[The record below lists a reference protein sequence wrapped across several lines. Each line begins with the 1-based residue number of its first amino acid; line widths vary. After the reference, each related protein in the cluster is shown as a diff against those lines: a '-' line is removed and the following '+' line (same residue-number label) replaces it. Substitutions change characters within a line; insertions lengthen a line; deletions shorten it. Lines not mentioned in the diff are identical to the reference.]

1 MDQGRQRSD
10 NYGGINSFSRALP
23 ALLAGTLTPRELL
36 ERCLERIAARESE
49 VKAFVVLNTEGAR
62 AAADA
67 ATARY
72 RAGTPLSSVDGCPVG
87 IKDIMDTCDLPT
99 QMGSPIFKG
108 WQPAY
113 DAACVQALRKG
124 GAVIVGKTVT
134 TAFACGAST
143 ATRNP
148 YDTARTPGGS
158 SSGSAAAVGAGMLPV
173 ALGTQTQGSL
183 LRPAA
188 YCGAVGFKPTYGVL
202 PVQGVHPISA
212 THDHLGV
219 IGTTLDDTW
228 RIASHISLTQ
238 GSPGQPFLDG
248 AAVEAPA
255 AKKPRRLIRLYM
267 QPWEEE
273 VAPATR
279 DAFEAFIEKLKSAG
293 VEIIDRESNAN
304 IGKFE
309 RALDGGYVERSV
321 ELTTY
326 EMKWPY
332 EQYVEKS
339 GGLLDKRVLDRV
351 THAAEMT
358 PAYYAELLAGRR
370 EMQELARKTLMGTD
384 AFITLT
390 APGPAPVASDHT
402 GSRAYQIYATFLG
415 LPAFSLPLLT
425 VERMPLGVQLI
436 GMAGADGALAAMANW
451 LTKTMATENGWPR

>member
-1 MDQGRQRSD
+1 M
-10 NYGGINSFSRALP
+10 NSFSRALP

-49 VKAFVVLNTEGAR
+49 VKAFVVLNREGAR

-99 QMGSPIFKG
+99 QMGSPVFKG
-108 WQPAY
+108 WRPAY

-134 TAFACGAST
+134 TAFACGAT
-143 ATRNP
+143 TVTRNP
-148 YDTARTPGGS
+148 HDPARTPGGS

-219 IGTTLDDTW
+219 IGATLDDTW
-228 RIASHISLTQ
+228 RIASHISLTH
-238 GSPGQPFLDG
+238 GSPGHPFLDG
-248 AAVEAPA
+248 AAADAPA

-267 QPWEEE
+267 RPWEEE

-279 DAFEAFIEKLKSAG
+279 DVFEAFIDKLKSAG

-304 IGKFE
+304 IGQFE
-309 RALDGGYVERSV
+309 RALDGGYVERSI

-332 EQYVEKS
+332 EQYVEKF
-339 GGLLDKRVLDRV
+339 GGLMDKRVIDRIA
-351 THAAEMT
+351 HATEMT
-358 PAYYAELLAGRR
+358 PAYYTDLLAGRR
-370 EMQELARKTLMGTD
+370 QMQGLARKTLTGSD
-384 AFITLT
+384 AFVTLT
-390 APGPAPVASDHT
+390 APGPAPVAHDHT
-402 GSRAYQIYATFLG
+402 GNRAYQTYATFLG

-425 VERMPLGVQLI
+425 VQCMPLGVQLI
-436 GMAGADGALAAMANW
+436 GLAGADGALAATANW
-451 LTKTMATENGWPR
+451 LTKTMETGTGKPH